1 MSASQLDTIDKRILR
16 LVQKDASLPIGVI
29 ADRVG
34 LSSTPCWK
42 RLKKLEQRGIIKSHV
57 ALLDP
62 SKLGLGLTAFVM
74 LEVEDKGANHIAHF
88 IKQITQMEEVMDCY
102 RMAGGGD
109 FMIRVLV
116 PDTAAFDA
124 FYKHLVELIPMKSV
138 TSRFASE
145 SIKTETAVPLGC

>member
-1 MSASQLDTIDKRILR
+1 MNEMSRLDMIDRSILR
-16 LVQKDASLPIGVI
+16 LVQKDASLSIGAI

-42 RLKKLEQRGIIKSHV
+42 RLKKLEQSGVIKSHV

-74 LEVEDKGANHIAHF
+74 LEIDDLAASQIAYF
-88 IKQITQMEEVMDCY
+88 VKQVMQMDEVMDFY
-102 RMAGGGD
+102 RMAGEVD

-116 PDTAAFDA
+116 PDAKAFDA
-124 FYKHLVELIPMKSV
+124 FYKRLIELVAMKSV
-138 TSRFASE
+138 TSCFASE
-145 SIKTETAVPLGC
+145 SIKTKTAVPLG

>member
-1 MSASQLDTIDKRILR
+1 M
-16 LVQKDASLPIGVI
+16 VQKDSSLSIGAI

-42 RLKKLEQRGIIKSHV
+42 RLKKLEQSGVIRSHV

-74 LEVEDKGANHIAHF
+74 IEVDDLPVLQMAHF
-88 IKQITQMEEVMDCY
+88 IKQVMQMDQVMDFY
-102 RMAGGGD
+102 RMAGEVD

-116 PDTAAFDA
+116 PDATAFDA
-124 FYKHLVELIPMKSV
+124 FYKRLIELVPMKSV

-145 SIKTETAVPLGC
+145 SIKTETAVPVG